1 MRIPRYWGLSV
12 VLLGLL
18 AAPTAAQAPG
28 GKVLVNVNRQGIAL
42 QGYDAVA
49 FFTDLAPVRGVPAYS
64 ARYQGATYYFAS
76 AEHRATFESAPE
88 HYAPRYGG
96 FCAYGA
102 SQQHAA
108 PVEISTWQVIKD
120 RLILNYSARVQRTF
134 NKDQEG
140 YLAKADANWPGLVE
154 SEGKAPAP

>member
-1 MRIPRYWGLSV
+1 MTRHRLGLTYSV
-12 VLLGLL
+12 LALTLL
-18 AAPTAAQAPG
+18 AAPLVAQG
-28 GKVLVNVNRQGIAL
+28 DKVLVNVDKKGVAL

-49 FFTDLAPVRGVPAYS
+49 FFTDQAPVRGVASYS

-88 HYAPRYGG
+88 HYAPGYGG

-102 SQQHAA
+102 SQKHAA

-120 RLILNYSARVQRTF
+120 RLILNYSAGVQRTF

-154 SEGKAPAP
+154 SEGKAAAP